1 MGLLLQ
7 IMLGIKI
14 AQIQGTASLE
24 LNETETEVVKDMSV
38 KYMGD
43 AIVRSP
49 ANLEEALEVW
59 EDLFE
64 LAKDEENL
72 KVIDYKI
79 SPLEMYCNKVD
90 VILNRYYVGRC

>member
-1 MGLLLQ
+1 M
-7 IMLGIKI
+7 
-14 AQIQGTASLE
+14 E